1 MNGSEGP
8 LLDQEF
14 LKKLDGLILNTRTAL
29 QGDIGGN
36 RKSRSKGNSIEF
48 SDFREYVT
56 GDDFRRIDWNAYA
69 RFERLF
75 VKLFMEEREANVTV
89 FIDLS
94 GSMDWGEPNKG
105 KLAKQLA
112 AVFVYIALA
121 NLDRVSVAGIQ
132 ERPGA
137 YLPYFS
143 GKQGFWKAL
152 KFIEDLEFGGK
163 TSLNEAIKSY
173 THLKQGGGI
182 SIVITDLLSKDG
194 YEEGL
199 KYLQYLKQEITL
211 LHIMA
216 PQELEPEVSGS
227 LRLTDVE
234 DQEIRDITVTPQVL
248 KAYKRT
254 VDEFLNSVRDF
265 CYTRGINYVLTSSA
279 ASIEQ
284 VIFTNLTRLGFVR

>member
-1 MNGSEGP
+1 M
-8 LLDQEF
+8 
-14 LKKLDGLILNTRTAL
+14 
-29 QGDIGGN
+29 
-36 RKSRSKGNSIEF
+36 
-48 SDFREYVT
+48 
-56 GDDFRRIDWNAYA
+56 
-69 RFERLF
+69 
-75 VKLFMEEREANVTV
+75 
-89 FIDLS
+89 
-94 GSMDWGEPNKG
+94 
-105 KLAKQLA
+105 
-112 AVFVYIALA
+112 
-121 NLDRVSVAGIQ
+121 
-132 ERPGA
+132 
-137 YLPYFS
+137 
-143 GKQGFWKAL
+143 
-152 KFIEDLEFGGK
+152 
-163 TSLNEAIKSY
+163 
-173 THLKQGGGI
+173 
-182 SIVITDLLSKDG
+182 ITDLLSKDG

-254 VDEFLNSVRDF
+254 VDEFLNSLRDF